1 MIEQF
6 KENFAEEQ
14 WDSLFYGKP
23 DGKYQLDL
31 WEANH
36 QIMLEA
42 GIREEHISL
51 PNLCTCCNPEF
62 LFSHRASHGKRG
74 NLGAFLGIRKRN
86 KRYRQR
92 KWAAYRTDK
101 NGIQPINVIWQINQ
115 HLLTFS
121 ISSMIFSLLERTFS
135 TDTSWLMIS
144 IILARYLL
152 IFASM

>member
-14 WDSLFYGKP
+14 WDSLFYRKP

-74 NLGAFLGIRKRN
+74 NLGAFLGIK
-86 KRYRQR
+86 KT
-92 KWAAYRTDK
+92 K
-101 NGIQPINVIWQINQ
+101 
-115 HLLTFS
+115 
-121 ISSMIFSLLERTFS
+121 
-135 TDTSWLMIS
+135 
-144 IILARYLL
+144 
-152 IFASM
+152 

>member
-51 PNLCTCCNPEF
+51 PNLCTCCNPESFF
-62 LFSHRASHGKRG
+62 LTGHHMAKGE
-74 NLGAFLGIRKRN
+74 I
-86 KRYRQR
+86 
-92 KWAAYRTDK
+92 
-101 NGIQPINVIWQINQ
+101 
-115 HLLTFS
+115 
-121 ISSMIFSLLERTFS
+121 LERF
-135 TDTSWLMIS
+135 WE
-144 IILARYLL
+144 
-152 IFASM
+152 

>member
-36 QIMLEA
+36 QIILEA

-74 NLGAFLGIRKRN
+74 NLGAFLGIK
-86 KRYRQR
+86 KT
-92 KWAAYRTDK
+92 K
-101 NGIQPINVIWQINQ
+101 
-115 HLLTFS
+115 
-121 ISSMIFSLLERTFS
+121 
-135 TDTSWLMIS
+135 
-144 IILARYLL
+144 
-152 IFASM
+152 